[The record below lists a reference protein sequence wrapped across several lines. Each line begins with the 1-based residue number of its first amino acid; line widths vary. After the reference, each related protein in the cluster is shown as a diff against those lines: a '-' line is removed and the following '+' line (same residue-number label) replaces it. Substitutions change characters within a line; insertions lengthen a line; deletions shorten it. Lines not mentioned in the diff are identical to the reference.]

1 MYKDKIDIE
10 LQSIND
16 LIVKIKEI
24 NVSIEKLLKENQ
36 SKKNRNY
43 EEYNKRVALL
53 DKKISSIKLLSDNKN
68 FKFISHLDFIDDR
81 NIGELKEF
89 ERVNDLGCLTKTV
102 VNKQEIRYLKKILD
116 TSKKKI
122 TYVFDEP
129 IVSNAITYS
138 FYSEETGLPI
148 TPSSVEIVYKD
159 NIDNLFEPHFR
170 FYNRNNTTSF
180 ENFFLYEPKKIS
192 KVIFTFDKEINSNND
207 LCKLY
212 SIQYSMEEDNYV
224 LLNIENTYN
233 APEFN
238 IFKRTSEINVPLVFE
253 YSEDNINFNPIEFK
267 GNDGNIILEKSG
279 NFSIRI
285 SADNNNIEL
294 QDSYEL
300 GSSEIYSQDIKESFG
315 KYYIKEE
322 SMQTL
327 NDVTI
332 ILPISTYKKLKED
345 ISKLNGV
352 KIDDLVEELNGIYK
366 VKSSFIRYVSE
377 VTSDIENLKYID
389 DVIALETT
397 LNYFNFYIDTINKK
411 IYSSSFIDNYP
422 FFLSFSFK
430 KSVEQIE
437 KHYYTPIIF
446 EISLKG

>member
-1 MYKDKIDIE
+1 MYKDKINIE

-16 LIVKIKEI
+16 LIIKIKDI

-36 SKKNRNY
+36 SKKDRNF

-81 NIGELKEF
+81 NITELKEF

-102 VNKQEIRYLKKILD
+102 TNKQEIRYLKKVLD
-116 TSKKKI
+116 ISKKKM

-129 IVSNAITYS
+129 VVSNAISYS

-148 TPSSVEIVYKD
+148 TPLSVEIVYKD

-192 KVIFTFDKEINSNND
+192 KVVFSFDQEINSNND

-212 SIQYSMEEDNYV
+212 SIQYSMSEDNYI
-224 LLNIENTYN
+224 LLNIDNTYN
-233 APEFN
+233 ISGFN
-238 IFKRTSEINVPLVFE
+238 IFKRTSEINVPLIFE
-253 YSEDNINFNPIEFK
+253 YSEDNTNFYPITFK
-267 GNDGNIILEKSG
+267 GNEGKIMLEKSG

-294 QDSYEL
+294 QNSYEL
-300 GSSEIYSQDIKESFG
+300 GTSEIYSQDIKESFG
-315 KYYIKEE
+315 IYKIKEE
-322 SMQTL
+322 SMNAL
-327 NDVTI
+327 NDVVIT
-332 ILPISTYKKLKED
+332 LPMSTYKKMKED
-345 ISKLNGV
+345 ISKLNDID
-352 KIDDLVEELNGIYK
+352 IDDLIEEQDGIYK
-366 VKSSFIRYVSE
+366 IKTSFIKYISE
-377 VTSDIENLKYID
+377 VTSNIENLKYID
-389 DVIALETT
+389 DITALETT
-397 LNYFNFYIDTINKK
+397 LNYFNFYVDTINKK

-430 KSVEQIE
+430 KTIDQIG
-437 KHYYTPIIF
+437 KHYYTPIVF

>member
-233 APEFN
+233 VPEFN
-238 IFKRTSEINVPLVFE
+238 IFKRTNEINVPLVFE

-345 ISKLNGV
+345 VSKLNGV

-366 VKSSFIRYVSE
+366 VKVSFIRYVSE

-397 LNYFNFYIDTINKK
+397 LNYFNFYVDTINKK

-422 FFLSFSFK
+422 FFLYFSFK
-430 KSVEQIE
+430 KSVEQTE